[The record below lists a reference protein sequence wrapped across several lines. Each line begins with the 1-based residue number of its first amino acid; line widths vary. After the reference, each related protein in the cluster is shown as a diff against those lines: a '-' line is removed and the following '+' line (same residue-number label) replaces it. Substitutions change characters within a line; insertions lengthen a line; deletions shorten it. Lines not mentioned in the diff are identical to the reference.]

1 MVDEQ
6 LKQIGE
12 RLRGLRDVLDIPVS
26 EMAETIGIS
35 AEKYE
40 KIEQGELDITISNL
54 MKIAH
59 KYGISTEELIFAET
73 PHMKSYFVVRKGQG
87 VSIERTKA
95 YKYQSLVSGFVGHKA
110 DVFIVTVEPKPGV
123 HTIYKNTH
131 GGQEFN
137 LVLEG
142 KMELYIGGKTIL
154 LEEGDSIYFDS
165 TKPHGMLAV
174 GERAVKFLAFTVE

>member
-1 MVDEQ
+1 MEDQ

-12 RLRGLRDVLDIPVS
+12 RLRGLRDVLDLSAEEVS
-26 EMAETIGIS
+26 EVIGIS
-35 AEKYE
+35 ADKYE
-40 KIEQGELDITISNL
+40 KIEAGEADITISNL

-73 PHMKSYFVVRKGQG
+73 PHMKSYFVVRQGQG

-110 DVFIVTVEPKPGV
+110 DVFIVTVEPKPEAHV
-123 HTIYKNTH
+123 VYKNSH
-131 GGQEFN
+131 PGQEFN
-137 LVLEG
+137 LILEG
-142 KMELYIGGKTIL
+142 KMELYIGGKTMV
-154 LEEGDSIYFDS
+154 LEAGDSIYFDS

-174 GERAVKFLAFTVE
+174 GDKPVKFLAFTVE

>member
-1 MVDEQ
+1 MEDQ

-12 RLRGLRDVLDIPVS
+12 RLRGLRDVLDLSAEEV
-26 EMAETIGIS
+26 AETIDIS
-35 AEKYE
+35 VEKYL
-40 KIEQGELDITISNL
+40 KIEAGEMDITISNL
-54 MKIAH
+54 MKIAK

-73 PHMKSYFVVRKGQG
+73 PHMKSYFVVRSGQG

-123 HTIYKNTH
+123 HTVYKNTH
-131 GGQEFN
+131 AGQEFN

-142 KMELYIGGKTIL
+142 KMELYIAGKTIVL
-154 LEEGDSIYFDS
+154 DEGDSIYFDS
-165 TKPHGMLAV
+165 TKPHGMLAI
-174 GERAVKFLAFTVE
+174 GDKAVRFLAFTVE

>member
-1 MVDEQ
+1 MDEQ

-35 AEKYE
+35 SEKYE
-40 KIEQGELDITISNL
+40 KIEQGEADITISNL
-54 MKIAH
+54 MKIAK

-73 PHMKSYFVVRKGQG
+73 PHMKSYFVVRKGPG

-95 YKYQSLVSGFVGHKA
+95 YKYQSLVSGFVNHKA

-123 HTIYKNTH
+123 RTVYKNTH
-131 GGQEFN
+131 SGQEFN

-142 KMELYIGGKTIL
+142 KMELYIGGKTIV

-165 TKPHGMLAV
+165 TKPHGMLTV
-174 GERAVKFLAFTVE
+174 GDKPVKFLAFTIE